1 MIPFNEYLH
10 KQRNHDLQEEC
21 KKYRAERQNRIREK
35 RNVKFLLNKIVR
47 WVTGIEM
54 GVEVQG
60 RKQKPYL
67 TPPVRRRLP

>member
-10 KQRNHDLQEEC
+10 KQRNHELREEC
-21 KKYRAERQNRIREK
+21 KKYRAERQNRIKEK
-35 RNVKFLLNKIVR
+35 RNVKSLLKKIVR
-47 WVTGIEM
+47 RVTGIEL

-67 TPPVRRRLP
+67 TPSVRRRLP